1 MAQIITYPKLSTLA
15 NNDLLL
21 VSDVSS
27 KNKNTNSLEVDTLAQ
42 YIITTNN
49 VIKGGGTLNYVP
61 IFTPT
66 GTEIGDSQLQQSP
79 PNTFGMY
86 QMRFNNADRFII
98 NKPSSVTAGDPEYLI
113 QQDGNYKVSF
123 GWDDDGGGFG
133 FIYNWAGN
141 GLKLGAQGQNPQF
154 ELNTVI
160 PKIISHTAHEFE
172 GQILDINAASGAPGQ
187 VLSSTGAGVEW
198 ITSSSSGV
206 TGTGTTNTIPLW
218 TDGPAGVIGD
228 SVLVQDAAATQVE
241 IVGANLNMGAN
252 DILNLEN
259 LTIGPNPSN
268 PVLEV
273 LSEEVV
279 GGNFQAAILSLR
291 ANETSTGAPQPRGS
305 VTIHGKNSL
314 NAAGANSLAIQN
326 FKEGADVVI
335 LTKDTFSV
343 TQITAKFKDKGDV
356 QLPQYGSGSF
366 TAPATFYLAVDTNGF
381 IIEEPVPSNTST
393 ILINGLVNNLASA
406 GTGGYDFMEW
416 VSNVTSATQIP
427 VMKTPRD
434 IVLKSVSYS
443 WMGDTALSI
452 GVGEQVAFTIGTIPS
467 GVNPVI
473 ANYTSALSLFDLTNA
488 DDGTYANDVVT
499 GLNQAFGAGDVI
511 AVVGQ
516 ETGTVTPNSGELS
529 LTFEFE
535 VN

>member
-79 PNTFGMY
+79 PNSFGMY

-154 ELNTVI
+154 ELDTVT

-172 GQILDINAASGAPGQ
+172 DTILDINGLPGTAGQ
-187 VLSSTGAGVEW
+187 MLTSTGTGVEW
-198 ITSSSSGV
+198 TSGAGGNV
-206 TGTGTTNTIPLW
+206 TGTGTTNRVTRWI
-218 TDGPAGVIGD
+218 DGPGGVIGD
-228 SVLVQDAAATQVE
+228 SGMTDDGVSDVKVPYALSILNATSTTNGIKFEHPAGGASGIVNMYYNGAVAGSRFVISRAATGGAE
-241 IVGANLNMGAN
+241 IELQSNGDINLNRLGN
-252 DILNLEN
+252 GNL
-259 LTIGPNPSN
+259 L
-268 PVLEV
+268 
-273 LSEEVV
+273 V
-279 GGNFQAAILSLR
+279 GG
-291 ANETSTGAPQPRGS
+291 E
-305 VTIHGKNSL
+305 VT
-314 NAAGANSLAIQN
+314 
-326 FKEGADVVI
+326 FD
-335 LTKDTFSV
+335 D
-343 TQITAKFKDKGDV
+343 
-356 QLPQYGSGSF
+356 YGSGTITG
-366 TAPATFYLAVDTNGF
+366 TATRSLAVDATGKV
-381 IIEEPVPSNTST
+381 IEEPVVVNTNT

-406 GTGGYDFMEW
+406 ATGGYDFMEW

-434 IVLKSVSYS
+434 LVLKSVSFS

-473 ANYTSALSLFDLTNA
+473 GNYTSLVSLFDLTNA
-488 DDGTYANDVVT
+488 DDGTYANNIVT
-499 GLNQAFGAGDVI
+499 GLNQAFSAGDVI

-529 LTFEFE
+529 FTFEFE

>member
-79 PNTFGMY
+79 PNAFGMY
-86 QMRFNNADRFII
+86 QMRFDNADRFII
-98 NKPSSVTAGDPEYLI
+98 NKPSSVTQGDPEYLI
-113 QQDGNYKVSF
+113 QQDGLYKVSF

-141 GLKLGAQGQNPQF
+141 GLRLGAAGQNPQF
-154 ELNTVI
+154 ELNTVV

-172 GQILDINAASGAPGQ
+172 DTILDINGLQGTPGQ
-187 VLSSTGAGVEW
+187 MLTSTGTGVEW
-198 ITSSSSGV
+198 TSGGGGTV

-218 TDGPAGVIGD
+218 SDGPAGVLAD
-228 SVLVQDAAATQVE
+228 SNIAQQATEILIDDDLEITGVATFPDAVNINNATTNNQGIIFNHPAGGASGIVNMYYEGAALGSRFVMSRAATGGAE
-241 IVGANLNMGAN
+241 IELQSNGDINLNRLGN
-252 DILNLEN
+252 GNL
-259 LTIGPNPSN
+259 L
-268 PVLEV
+268 
-273 LSEEVV
+273 V
-279 GGNFQAAILSLR
+279 GG
-291 ANETSTGAPQPRGS
+291 E
-305 VTIHGKNSL
+305 VT
-314 NAAGANSLAIQN
+314 
-326 FKEGADVVI
+326 FD
-335 LTKDTFSV
+335 D
-343 TQITAKFKDKGDV
+343 
-356 QLPQYGSGSF
+356 YGSGAITG
-366 TAPATFYLAVDTNGF
+366 TATRSLAVDANGKV
-381 IIEEPVPSNTST
+381 IEEPVASSSST
-393 ILINGLVNNLASA
+393 ILVNGLVNNLASA
-406 GTGGYDFMEW
+406 GTGGFDFMEW

-434 IVLKSVSYS
+434 LVLKAVSYS

-473 ANYTSALSLFDLTNA
+473 ANYTSLLSLFDLTNA

-499 GLNQAFGAGDVI
+499 SLNQAFGAGDII

-535 VN
+535 VS

>member
-15 NNDLLL
+15 NDDLLL

-27 KNKNTNSLEVDTLAQ
+27 VNKTTNSLEIDTLAQ
-42 YIITTNN
+42 HIIITNN

-79 PNTFGMY
+79 PNAFGMY

-154 ELNTVI
+154 ELNTAI
-160 PKIISHTAHEFE
+160 PKIISHTAHEFSDTIE
-172 GQILDINAASGAPGQ
+172 VNGEATFYDNILLDGGIRDNSGNYGALGQ

-198 ITSSSSGV
+198 ISGGGGTV
-206 TGTGTTNTIPLW
+206 TGTGTTNTLPVW
-218 TDGPAGVIGD
+218 SDGPNGVLGDSILSQNAGVNSEAFLNGKLIGTGGD
-228 SVLVQDAAATQVE
+228 FYIESQTDDIIIRTT
-241 IVGANLNMGAN
+241 AN
-252 DILNLEN
+252 DKDVFIQSDNGSGAIA
-259 LTIGPNPSN
+259 TY
-268 PVLEV
+268 
-273 LSEEVV
+273 
-279 GGNFQAAILSLR
+279 FQADG
-291 ANETSTGAPQPRGS
+291 STGAVRLFHYGTKKLETTS
-305 VTIHGKNSL
+305 NGVDLYGEVT
-314 NAAGANSLAIQN
+314 
-326 FKEGADVVI
+326 FD
-335 LTKDTFSV
+335 D
-343 TQITAKFKDKGDV
+343 
-356 QLPQYGSGSF
+356 YGSGTVTG
-366 TAPATFYLAVDTNGF
+366 TATRSLAVDANGKV
-381 IIEEPVPSNTST
+381 IEEPLPSGSTT

-406 GTGGYDFMEW
+406 GSGGYDFMEW

-434 IVLKSVSYS
+434 MVLKSVSYS

-473 ANYTSALSLFDLTNA
+473 ANYTSAVSLFDLTNA

-499 GLNQAFGAGDVI
+499 GLNQAFSVGDVI

-529 LTFEFE
+529 LCFEFE
-535 VN
+535 IS